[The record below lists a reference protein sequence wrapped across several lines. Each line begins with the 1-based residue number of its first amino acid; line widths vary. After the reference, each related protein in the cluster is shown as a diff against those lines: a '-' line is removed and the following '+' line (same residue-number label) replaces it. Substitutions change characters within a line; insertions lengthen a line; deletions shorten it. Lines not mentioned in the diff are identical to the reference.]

1 MLSFMKETQSV
12 WERLRTCAKPIV
24 LYGMGNG
31 ADKIIDWCE
40 ANDVEVAGVFASDEF
55 VRGQSFRGFTVE
67 RYDALKERLG
77 GELLVVIAF
86 ASERSEVLARFAELT
101 AEQEVL
107 APHLPLF
114 DEEETVSAA
123 WLAKYEN
130 ELQEVYDM
138 LADEQSRLVFSATLN
153 YKLSGKIEYLFEC
166 TTQRAADIQELIA
179 PTADEVYMDLGAY
192 NGDTIK
198 ELGGLTN
205 WRWRE
210 IIAVEP
216 DRRSCRKLRQLAE
229 ELARQGLSVEVHEAG
244 IWSEAGELGFS
255 DSGGRQS
262 TFIGAAKKTVPV
274 TTIDAAAA
282 GRSVTLIKMDV
293 EGAETQAI
301 AGGRQ
306 TLTKFAPKLF
316 VAAYHY
322 DVDLFRLPLILH
334 ELVPQ
339 YKIYLRK
346 HPYVPAWE
354 LNFICVC

>member
-1 MLSFMKETQSV
+1 MQETQSV
-12 WERLRTCAKPIV
+12 WERLRECTKPIV

-31 ADKIIDWCE
+31 ADKILDWCE
-40 ANDVEVAGVFASDEF
+40 ANGVEVAGVFASDEF

-77 GELLVVIAF
+77 EELLVVIAF
-86 ASERSEVLARFAELT
+86 ASERSEVLERFAEL
-101 AEQEVL
+101 AKEQEVL

-123 WLAKYEN
+123 WLDKYEN
-130 ELQEVYDM
+130 ELQQVYNL

-153 YKLSGKIEYLFEC
+153 YKLSGKIKYLFEC
-166 TTQRAADIQELIA
+166 TTQRVTDIRTLLA
-179 PTADEVYMDLGAY
+179 PTQDEVYMDLGAY
-192 NGDTIK
+192 NGDTIR
-198 ELGGLTN
+198 ELGELTD

-210 IIAVEP
+210 IVAVEP
-216 DRRSCRKLRQLAE
+216 DRRNCRKLRALAE
-229 ELARQGLSVEVHEAG
+229 ELAQQGLSVEVHEAG

-293 EGAETQAI
+293 EGAEVQAI
-301 AGGRQ
+301 CGGRQ
-306 TLTKFAPKLF
+306 TLEKFAPKLF

-322 DVDLFRLPLILH
+322 DVDLFRLPLLLKQI
-334 ELVPQ
+334 VPQ